1 MINEYNRARFSQRKM
16 SQREARA
23 EGTLTQ
29 TAGEALRP
37 EWRVQE
43 LVGLPVCPTLPHRKL
58 HSSSLFS
65 VLCKVFAR
73 RPHNV
78 TILGLLNSAIL
89 SSSLLAPQS
98 PRIGPFQ

>member
-1 MINEYNRARFSQRKM
+1 MINEYNRARVSQRTV

-29 TAGEALRP
+29 TAGEALRS
-37 EWRVQE
+37 EWRVQ
-43 LVGLPVCPTLPHRKL
+43 GLPVCPTLPHRKL
-58 HSSSLFS
+58 DSSSLFS